1 MSGGTKKERQAAAAL
16 AAAQQQER
24 ERLQARRDARFIKL
38 SDLES
43 PIEQAVVDKDV
54 QEAEELLDLL
64 ESQMDAIKR
73 LCD

>member
-1 MSGGTKKERQAAAAL
+1 MSGGTKKERQAAVAL

-24 ERLQARRDARFIKL
+24 ERLQARRDARFVKL

-43 PIEQAVVDKDV
+43 PIEQAIVDKDV

-64 ESQMDAIKR
+64 DSQVDAI
-73 LCD
+73 